1 MTPTVL
7 VVDDEPDVVSMYA
20 AWLQDE
26 YDVLEAEDGESALEV
41 FEEHDVD
48 VVLLDRRMPDM
59 RGDEVLE
66 ELRSRDVDCRVAVVT
81 AVEPDFDIIDM
92 GFDDYLTK
100 PVSKDEVHETVES
113 LLQRDEYG
121 RKTQEQFSLMT
132 KKIALEESKPEHELQ
147 ENEEYQELVDRL
159 QEVTEETRELLEQ
172 MSGDDYRRLL
182 EDLNS

>member
-1 MTPTVL
+1 MTATVL
-7 VVDDEPDVVSMYA
+7 VVDDEADVVSMYA
-20 AWLQDE
+20 AWLEDE
-26 YDVLEAEDGESALEV
+26 YEVLEAEDGESALRKHEDN
-41 FEEHDVD
+41 EVD

-66 ELRSRDVDCRVAVVT
+66 EMRERGFDSMVAVVT

-100 PVSKDEVHETVES
+100 PVSREEVHDTVES

-132 KKIALEESKPEHELQ
+132 KKIALESSKTEKELEDSQ
-147 ENEEYQELVDRL
+147 EYAELVERL
-159 QEVTEETRELLEQ
+159 DEVTDETRELLDD
-172 MSGDDYRRLL
+172 MSGEDYRRLL
-182 EDLNS
+182 EDLS

>member
-1 MTPTVL
+1 MTATVL

-20 AWLQDE
+20 AWLEDDYE
-26 YDVLEAEDGESALEV
+26 VLTAEDGESALSTIDTN
-41 FEEHDVD
+41 DVD

-66 ELRSRDVDCRVAVVT
+66 ELRDRGEDCRVAVVT

-100 PVSKDEVHETVES
+100 PVSKEDVHETVES

-132 KKIALEESKPEHELQ
+132 KKIALENSKSDAELQ
-147 ENEEYQELVDRL
+147 ASDEYSELVERL
-159 QEVTEETRELLEQ
+159 EEVTDETRELLEE
-172 MSGDDYRRLL
+172 MSGEDYRRVL
-182 EDLNS
+182 EDLS